1 MTIQNASSV
10 PRRSFLSRLSV
21 GLAAFGAAL
30 VPGAAA
36 DAQTA
41 SAEPLPRWQ
50 GTRHPQD
57 DWLDRVPG
65 QHRLVFDTTMPEGLG
80 GAMFYASN
88 FYAANQNGYGLANA
102 DAAVVIVLR
111 HNSTPFAYNEAMWAK
126 YGAVLAQRGNVI
138 DPQTNQAPKVNIY
151 NSTSPAA
158 ETLRSGGVTLNSL
171 IKRGMHVAVCQMAT
185 RRLSGAIAAA
195 TGGTADAI
203 YNELVANLVGNSHM
217 AASGILALSRA
228 QERGY
233 SFTNVGV

>member
-36 DAQTA
+36 DAQTP
-41 SAEPLPRWQ
+41 SAGPLPRWQ

-111 HNSTPFAYNEAMWAK
+111 HNSTPFAYNDAMWAK
-126 YGAVLAQRGNVI
+126 YGTVLAERSHII
-138 DPQTNQAPKVNIY
+138 DPKTGQAPKVNI
-151 NSTSPAA
+151 NNGSTPQNLGT
-158 ETLRSGGVTLNSL
+158 TLESL
-171 IKRGMHVAVCQMAT
+171 VAKGAHFAVCEMAT
-185 RRLSGAIAAA
+185 RRIAGAIAQA
-195 TGGTADAI
+195 TGGNAAAVYT
-203 YNELVANLVGNSHM
+203 ELVANLIGNAHM
-217 AASGILALSRA
+217 AAAGILAVNRA

-233 SFTNVGV
+233 AFASVGV